1 MESALALRYI
11 GKRELNCDLPLQI
24 RTGRVGGGD
33 LLDFQHY
40 DCGYEYA
47 NDINDGQA
55 GGDDA
60 VDQKLCGQI
69 VRVEE
74 RIRAGRVHGLVLQVW
89 YALLRIDEPYAGL
102 RPEKTL

>member
-1 MESALALRYI
+1 MLSHFGAHARERER
-11 GKRELNCDLPLQI
+11 KRELSHDLPLQI
-24 RTGRVGGGD
+24 RTGRVWGGD

-55 GGDDA
+55 GGYDA
-60 VDQKLCGQI
+60 VDQELGGQI

-74 RIRAGRVHGLVLQVW
+74 RVCAGRVHGLVLQVR

-102 RPEKTL
+102 

>member
-1 MESALALRYI
+1 M
-11 GKRELNCDLPLQI
+11 RERERERKSELSHDLPLQI
-24 RTGRVGGGD
+24 RTGRVWGGD

-55 GGDDA
+55 GGYDA
-60 VDQKLCGQI
+60 VDQELGGQI

-74 RIRAGRVHGLVLQVW
+74 RVCAGRVHGLVLQVR
-89 YALLRIDEPYAGL
+89 YALLWIDEPYAGL
-102 RPEKTL
+102 